1 MKRDFATVIFEEN
14 FERGYRPGDEH
25 AHRAA
30 AALADRFDAPT
41 IQAVAD
47 ALSFLNRIGGQ
58 MYIVT
63 LRRQV
68 AEDEYETEA
77 IHVRYETRDA
87 KMHIAPSPDQVGA
100 VPIQD
105 FSEPPTRIEI
115 DAPGREAEEEVETDL
130 RDEIE
135 AEAEA
140 LDEES
145 AAVSTG

>member
-14 FERGYRPGDEH
+14 FQAGYRPGDEH

-41 IQAVAD
+41 IRAVAD
-47 ALSFLNRIGGQ
+47 ALSFLDRIGGQ
-58 MYIVT
+58 MYVVT

-77 IHVRYETRDA
+77 LHLRYETRDA
-87 KMHIAPSPDQVGA
+87 KMHIAPPPEHVGS
-100 VPIQD
+100 VPIED

-115 DAPGREAEEEVETDL
+115 DAPVGEEEVETDL

-140 LDEES
+140 LDEEP
-145 AAVSTG
+145 AGLATG